1 MRKCMVRI
9 GLAKFVNFLWIKTLI
24 LEYWDYG
31 KIDLRNYMLFE
42 EIQES
47 NFLSLPKQIL
57 LVILRGTSSLNTAEL
72 WLKDPEKNGVLS
84 VYIWLLVLLIRS
96 RSHELFYML
105 FKVVLFS
112 WFVDCLIQVG
122 S

>member
-1 MRKCMVRI
+1 MRKCIVRI

-31 KIDLRNYMLFE
+31 KIDLRNYTGVKWLLFE

-72 WLKDPEKNGVLS
+72 WLKGPEKNGVLS
-84 VYIWLLVLLIRS
+84 VYIWLLVLLIN
-96 RSHELFYML
+96 
-105 FKVVLFS
+105 
-112 WFVDCLIQVG
+112 
-122 S
+122 